1 MYKRKDRNCWFWSCS
16 GYPEC
21 DKAYPDLQGKP
32 DFRSRVKPVVSAHK
46 CQTCN
51 KGLIRRKP
59 PKRKDKYFW
68 ACSGY
73 PNCTTT
79 ILCLPRLLPQH
90 KSLVLTYIRFLHI
103 NYETAKTNYQL

>member
-51 KGLIRRKP
+51 KGLIRRKH
-59 PKRKDKYFW
+59 RK
-68 ACSGY
+68 G
-73 PNCTTT
+73 
-79 ILCLPRLLPQH
+79 
-90 KSLVLTYIRFLHI
+90 
-103 NYETAKTNYQL
+103 KTNTFGHALAIQTAQPRFCAPRDYCRSISHLY